1 MGRMK
6 RKFMIWSLH
15 MFKGWK
21 WFYILSIKITLIF
34 LMIRMSC
41 NIYLNPSNYCVPNLL
56 KFHNMVIIIVTQL
69 RKLFWIVKN
78 DLSMSSV
85 ILSLMLYCKSSSIR
99 IINSWHK
106 NHCALNIL
114 KFKFNPRLLIFGSVF
129 EKWVKSKL

>member
-1 MGRMK
+1 MARMK

-21 WFYILSIKITLIF
+21 WFYILSIKITLVF

-41 NIYLNPSNYCVPNLL
+41 NIFLNPSND
-56 KFHNMVIIIVTQL
+56 KFHKMVIIMVTQFC
-69 RKLFWIVKN
+69 KLFWIVKI
-78 DLSMSSV
+78 DLSKSSV
-85 ILSLMLYCKSSSIR
+85 ILSFMLYCKSSSIR

-106 NHCALNIL
+106 NHCALKIL

>member
-1 MGRMK
+1 MARMK

-41 NIYLNPSNYCVPNLL
+41 NIFLNPSND

-69 RKLFWIVKN
+69 RKLFWMVKI
-78 DLSMSSV
+78 DLSTCSV
-85 ILSLMLYCKSSSIR
+85 ILSFMLYCKSSSIR

-106 NHCALNIL
+106 NHCALKIL
-114 KFKFNPRLLIFGSVF
+114 KFKFNPRLLIFGSIF

>member
-1 MGRMK
+1 MARMK

-21 WFYILSIKITLIF
+21 WFYILSIKITLLF
-34 LMIRMSC
+34 LMIKMSC
-41 NIYLNPSNYCVPNLL
+41 NIFLNHSND
-56 KFHNMVIIIVTQL
+56 KFHNMAIIILTQFC
-69 RKLFWIVKN
+69 KLFWIVKIY
-78 DLSMSSV
+78 LSKSSV
-85 ILSLMLYCKSSSIR
+85 ILSFMLYCKSSSIR

>member
-1 MGRMK
+1 MARMK

-21 WFYILSIKITLIF
+21 WFYILSIKITLLF
-34 LMIRMSC
+34 LMIKMSC
-41 NIYLNPSNYCVPNLL
+41 NIFLNPSND
-56 KFHNMVIIIVTQL
+56 KFHNMVIIIVTQF
-69 RKLFWIVKN
+69 RKLFWMVKI
-78 DLSMSSV
+78 DLSTCSV
-85 ILSLMLYCKSSSIR
+85 ILSFMLYCKSSSIR

-106 NHCALNIL
+106 NHCALKIL

>member
-1 MGRMK
+1 MARMK

-41 NIYLNPSNYCVPNLL
+41 NIFLNPSYD
-56 KFHNMVIIIVTQL
+56 KFHKMVIIIVTQL
-69 RKLFWIVKN
+69 RKLFWMVKI
-78 DLSMSSV
+78 DLSTCSV
-85 ILSLMLYCKSSSIR
+85 ILSFMLYCKSSSIR

-106 NHCALNIL
+106 NHCALKIL

>member
-1 MGRMK
+1 MARMK

-41 NIYLNPSNYCVPNLL
+41 NIFLNPSNDIL
-56 KFHNMVIIIVTQL
+56 KFHNMVIIIVTQF
-69 RKLFWIVKN
+69 RKLFWMVNI
-78 DLSMSSV
+78 DLSTCSV
-85 ILSLMLYCKSSSIR
+85 ILSFMLYCKSSSIR

-106 NHCALNIL
+106 NHCALKIL

>member
-1 MGRMK
+1 MARMK

-41 NIYLNPSNYCVPNLL
+41 NIFLNPSYD
-56 KFHNMVIIIVTQL
+56 KFHNMVIIIVTQF
-69 RKLFWIVKN
+69 RKLFWIVKI
-78 DLSMSSV
+78 DLFTSSV
-85 ILSLMLYCKSSSIR
+85 ILSFMLYCKSSSIR

-106 NHCALNIL
+106 NHCALKIL

>member
-1 MGRMK
+1 MARMK

-41 NIYLNPSNYCVPNLL
+41 NIFLHPSND
-56 KFHNMVIIIVTQL
+56 KFHNMVIIIVTQF
-69 RKLFWIVKN
+69 RKLFWMVKI
-78 DLSMSSV
+78 DLSTCSV
-85 ILSLMLYCKSSSIR
+85 ILSFMLYCKSSSIR

-106 NHCALNIL
+106 NHCALRIL
-114 KFKFNPRLLIFGSVF
+114 KFTFNPRLLIFGSVF

>member
-1 MGRMK
+1 MARMK

-41 NIYLNPSNYCVPNLL
+41 NIFLNPSYD
-56 KFHNMVIIIVTQL
+56 KFHKMVIIIVTQFC
-69 RKLFWIVKN
+69 KLFWIVKI
-78 DLSMSSV
+78 DLSKSSV
-85 ILSLMLYCKSSSIR
+85 ILSFMLYCKSSSIR

-106 NHCALNIL
+106 NHCALKIL

>member
-1 MGRMK
+1 MARMK

-41 NIYLNPSNYCVPNLL
+41 NIFLYPSTD

-69 RKLFWIVKN
+69 RKLFWMVKI
-78 DLSMSSV
+78 DLSTCSV
-85 ILSLMLYCKSSSIR
+85 ILSFMLYCKSSSIR

-106 NHCALNIL
+106 NHCALKIL

>member
-1 MGRMK
+1 MARMK

-21 WFYILSIKITLIF
+21 WFYILSIKITLTF

-41 NIYLNPSNYCVPNLL
+41 NIFLNPSND
-56 KFHNMVIIIVTQL
+56 KFHKMVIIMVTQFC
-69 RKLFWIVKN
+69 KLFWIVKI
-78 DLSMSSV
+78 DLSKSSV
-85 ILSLMLYCKSSSIR
+85 ILSFMLYCKSSSIR

>member
-1 MGRMK
+1 MARMK

-41 NIYLNPSNYCVPNLL
+41 NLFLNPSYD
-56 KFHNMVIIIVTQL
+56 KFHKMVIIIVTQFC
-69 RKLFWIVKN
+69 KLFRIVKI
-78 DLSMSSV
+78 DLSKSSV
-85 ILSLMLYCKSSSIR
+85 ILSFMLYCKSSSIR

-106 NHCALNIL
+106 NHCALKIL